1 MPLHNEQAYLQECL
15 VSLYEYLN
23 SECQNYDIKVLIAD
37 DGSTDQS
44 REIYEELSLSY
55 QLKTVRHELGPLGYG
70 NTILTLFREAKN
82 GYDILI
88 TFDADLQHA
97 PFTIKEIIDEMVT
110 NPELDLISTSRY
122 LTYRFW
128 KDNTK
133 VPVDRYVTNMFLTK
147 TINELFN
154 IQITD
159 AFCGLKGYR
168 VRILPTEIDHAGYS
182 FPLVFW
188 HYAHQNGIGVKEVE
202 TPIIYRIDRRS
213 RGEWKTRTNDYFQK
227 LESLT
232 RTETQKSLIKKF
244 QKQTIVQITEIIDH
258 YTDFPIYTYSDFFK
272 IKWFDQ
278 GSK

>member
-1 MPLHNEQAYLQECL
+1 MHNEQAYLQECL

-23 SECQNYDIKVLIAD
+23 SECQKYDIDVLIAD

-55 QLKTVRHELGPLGYG
+55 KLHTVRHEQGPLGYG
-70 NTILTLFREAKN
+70 NTILTLFREAKK
-82 GYDILI
+82 GYDVLI

-97 PFTIKEIIDEMVT
+97 PFSIKEIIDELMVH
-110 NPELDLISTSRY
+110 PEFDLISTSRY
-122 LTYRFW
+122 LSYRFW

-147 TINELFN
+147 IINRIFN

-168 VRILPTEIDHAGYS
+168 VSILPSEMDHAGYS

-188 HYAHQNGIGVKEVE
+188 HYIYQNGIGLKEVE
-202 TPIIYRIDRRS
+202 TPIIYRLDRRS

-227 LESLT
+227 LESLVKT
-232 RTETQKSLIKKF
+232 NTQKEMIKF
-244 QKQTIVQITEIIDH
+244 HQKSTIVQISEIIDH

-272 IKWFDQ
+272 IKWIDQ